1 MAPEIFEN
9 KPYSLKADV
18 YSFGANNLIILLIY
32 VFNYNLDC
40 SLGNLFKRNSL

>member
-18 YSFGANNLIILLIY
+18 YSFGVKKNNFLNILVI
-32 VFNYNLDC
+32 LDC
-40 SLGNLFKRNSL
+40 FMGNMFKRDPL